1 MRRFVMTLM
10 RPRVFPEGPTL
21 RDAIDRLFDESFVSP
36 REWLTVDRRDKP
48 AIDAYTT
55 PDAFVV
61 RAALP
66 GVKPEDIH
74 TTITGDVLTIDGKF
88 REETKREE
96 EGYLYRELSRSEL
109 RRTIGLPAGLKTE
122 AAQASFADGILTLTV
137 PKAETALPREIKV
150 KAA

>member
-1 MRRFVMTLM
+1 MTLM
-10 RPRVFPEGPTL
+10 RPRVFPEVPTL

-36 REWLTVDRRDKP
+36 REWLAVDRRDKP
-48 AIDAYTT
+48 AIDVYTT
-55 PDAFVV
+55 PEEFVV

-66 GVKPEDIH
+66 GIKPEDIH
-74 TTITGDVLTIDGKF
+74 TTITGDVLTIEGKF

-137 PKAETALPREIKV
+137 PKAEAALPREIKV